1 MKHKLTEIWY
11 FTQWLFKRI
20 DWWFVSWWIMIG
32 INIAI
37 WLVPVHIAILFVIL
51 DLIYGIC
58 VFVYFLIYK
67 PLLNAYAK
75 YKQEQLD
82 LFNTIKNS
90 K

>member
-1 MKHKLTEIWY
+1 MKHKLKEIWY

-20 DWWFVSWWIMIG
+20 DWWFVLWLTMMVISIATWFAPDYIAIPLSV
-32 INIAI
+32 INIMYFI
-37 WLVPVHIAILFVIL
+37 GLC
-51 DLIYGIC
+51 IY
-58 VFVYFLIYK
+58 VLIYK